1 MALGENMYSI
11 RPMRAGDQSAIEA
24 IFEAGM
30 RYYSDPLPAGSVLK
44 RSWERYIQNA
54 LASDLADIQGVYFAG
69 GGHFWSVEDVQTG
82 EICGIVGAERKS
94 DTTIELRRMSV
105 AAKARKAGLGLR
117 LVKRVEDFAAK
128 HGFAEVVLSTGSIM
142 PPAIALYQRAG
153 FELYEGRWAEGKF
166 KELLDAAGE
175 QFFEAC
181 FRKAV
186 TIAAAATDGGGG
198 DDDDAVYGVVL
209 CFTEILRAATS
220 CLRSR
225 PTPTPCARRSRSF
238 PALERRG

>member
-30 RYYSDPLPAGSVLK
+30 RYYSDPLPTGSVLK

-82 EICGIVGAERKS
+82 
-94 DTTIELRRMSV
+94 
-105 AAKARKAGLGLR
+105 
-117 LVKRVEDFAAK
+117 
-128 HGFAEVVLSTGSIM
+128 
-142 PPAIALYQRAG
+142 
-153 FELYEGRWAEGKF
+153 
-166 KELLDAAGE
+166 
-175 QFFEAC
+175 
-181 FRKAV
+181 
-186 TIAAAATDGGGG
+186 
-198 DDDDAVYGVVL
+198 VVL

-225 PTPTPCARRSRSF
+225 PTPTPRACRSRSF
-238 PALERRG
+238 PALGRRG